1 MIKSVMYHYVRPFDL
16 DQPHLFYLNL
26 EDFEQQLEY
35 FEQSIGIITRS
46 QWYSALNDQTELP
59 SGVVLTFD
67 DGLMDHYRY
76 VYPLLK
82 ARNLWGIFYI
92 SSTTLQA
99 QQLLNVHRVHYLL
112 GRFGGTRVLKVL
124 DSLLSNDLFIPGF
137 YDQLEAAP
145 YSKQTMDN
153 DSLRVKKIVNYAL
166 KPESKDLLLS
176 QLFNKLAGD
185 ESIVSQQFYM
195 NAEQIAEMADDGF
208 TFGAHGASHNLL
220 TKFKGDTLSNEVTG
234 SVTALN
240 NCLPKR
246 SDTFCYPYGGPDSW
260 NQQVLKELQEQNI
273 RYGFCV
279 ESKDITVADI
289 QQRPLLLP
297 RYDCNEFPFGQARS
311 VK

>member
-1 MIKSVMYHYVRPFDL
+1 MYHYVRPFDL

-26 EDFEQQLEY
+26 DDFEQQLEY

-67 DGLMDHYRY
+67 DGLIDHYRY

-92 SSTTLQA
+92 SSSALQA
-99 QQLLNVHRVHYLL
+99 QQLLNVHRVHYLI

-124 DSLLSNDLFIPGF
+124 DSLLSNDLFILGF
-137 YDQLEAAP
+137 YEQLEAAP

-153 DSLRVKKIVNYAL
+153 DSLRVKKIVNYSL
-166 KPESKDLLLS
+166 KPESKDLVLS
-176 QLFNKLAGD
+176 QLFHKLAGD

-195 NAEQIAEMADDGF
+195 NAEQITEMANDGF

-220 TKFKGDTLSNEVTG
+220 TKFKGDTLSHEVTG
-234 SVTALN
+234 SVKALN
-240 NCLPKR
+240 NCLPEQ

-279 ESKDITVADI
+279 ESTDITVADI

-297 RYDCNEFPFGQARS
+297 RYDCNEFPFGQARIE
-311 VK
+311 K